1 LDHYHYSGAY
11 RFGNIEGTLMTA
23 FTERSHSYTDTE
35 SNTDTCNSR
44 DIVIVGLGQTGLSCV
59 HHFLRQG
66 IVPTVVDSRETPPG
80 EDQLPAQVR
89 LCKGGLHPEILRQ
102 AKQLVVSP
110 GIAIA
115 TPEIA
120 AAQQAGVEVIGDI
133 ELFVRDAQAPIIAI
147 TGSNGKSTVTTLV
160 GEMANAAGVKTA
172 IGGNIGIPA
181 LGLLTAAEPYQ
192 LYVLEL
198 SSFQLET
205 THSLQAVA
213 ATVLNVSDDHLDRY
227 PSFSAYRRAKLSIY
241 NQAKTV
247 IVNRDDHLT
256 DFNADHSGQSIKHSF
271 GLNADDYGLIQQQGI
286 TWLAHQGKGIIS
298 ADELQIK
305 GQHNLMNALA
315 AIALLDAAGV
325 NRIKTLP
332 GLRHFTGL
340 THRCEFIREHAGV
353 TWINDTKATN
363 VGATLA
369 ALDGLKTCVK
379 GRLFLIAGGEGK
391 GADFRPLIS
400 PLQDDIATTYCFG
413 KDAQAL
419 ARLAPN
425 TKVVADLNQA
435 VREISH
441 LARPGDW
448 VLLSPACASIDMYP
462 NFMARGDH
470 FRALVEAL

>member
-1 LDHYHYSGAY
+1 
-11 RFGNIEGTLMTA
+11 MTA
-23 FTERSHSYTDTE
+23 FTENSDSYTKI
-35 SNTDTCNSR
+35 STDIDNCTGR

-59 HHFLRQG
+59 RYFLGQG
-66 IVPTVVDSRETPPG
+66 IVPTVVDSREMPPG
-80 EDQLPAQVR
+80 EDQLPAQVS
-89 LCKGGLHPEILRQ
+89 LYKGGLHPEILRQ

-120 AAQQAGVEVIGDI
+120 AAQQAGVEIIGDI
-133 ELFVRDAQAPIIAI
+133 ELFVRAAQAPIIAI

-160 GEMANAAGVKTA
+160 GEMANAAGVRTA

-181 LGLLTAAEPYQ
+181 LELLTAAEPYQ

-205 THSLQAVA
+205 TRSLQAVA

-227 PSFSAYRRAKLSIY
+227 PNFEAYRQAKLSVY

-247 IVNRDDHLT
+247 IVNRDDNLT
-256 DFNADHSGQSIKHSF
+256 AANADQLGLAKEHSF
-271 GLNADDYGLIQQQGI
+271 GLSADDYGLVQQQGS
-286 TWLAHQGKGIIS
+286 TWLSHQGKGIIR

-325 NRIKTLP
+325 ERANILP
-332 GLRHFTGL
+332 GLKTFTGL
-340 THRCEFIREHAGV
+340 KHRCEFIREHAGV

-369 ALDGLKTCVK
+369 ALDGLKTSVK
-379 GRLFLIAGGEGK
+379 GRLFLIAGGDGK
-391 GADFRPLIS
+391 GADFGPLIS

-413 KDAQAL
+413 QDARAL

-435 VREISH
+435 VTEISH
-441 LARPGDW
+441 LVRAGDW